1 MIIRYKIDNAKL
13 NARLARDAD
22 ASSARASWLIVTY
35 EVDHTVCHSEARRDC
50 EVVCA
55 TRQELEELRAA
66 GYEIPLARDFTEE
79 AA

>member
-1 MIIRYKIDNAKL
+1 VILRYKIDNAKL
-13 NARLARDAD
+13 RARLDRDSA

-35 EVDHTVCHSEARRDC
+35 ETDHAVCHSEARRDC

-66 GYEIPLARDFTEE
+66 GYEIPLARDFMEE

>member
-1 MIIRYKIDNAKL
+1 VILRYKIDNARLK
-13 NARLARDAD
+13 ARLDHDA
-22 ASSARASWLIVTY
+22 AASARASWLIVTY
-35 EVDHTVCHSEARRDC
+35 ETDHAVCHSEARRDC

-66 GYEIPLARDFTEE
+66 GYDIPLARDFTEV